1 MQVVG
6 SPVSTP
12 VNAPSTQWRSQR
24 CPLAPIVRRR
34 DSGPVAGYAD
44 AAFFPSPSASPTSSA
59 YPPMPSPV
67 NRWPSWQSSPMSAQ
81 SPALGPSFFPVEAQ
95 VPAAGASFYPMEAS
109 YMQSPVTSPT
119 HGFSL
124 PESVQGPGR
133 LGAVLVPSAGAQ
145 PSQLWFPAAA
155 QPSQPLFLPVAAQP
169 SQPCFPAPA
178 QTSRPAALVASGSM
192 EVDMT
197 LTPSPIRRQFPM
209 SDPMSSSPQTPP
221 EKANCNRHTPGKLSF
236 GHS

>member
-6 SPVSTP
+6 SPVGTP
-12 VNAPSTQWRSQR
+12 VNAPSTHWRSQR
-24 CPLAPIVRRR
+24 CPLAPIARRR
-34 DSGPVAGYAD
+34 DRGPVAGYAD

-81 SPALGPSFFPVEAQ
+81 SPALGFFPV
-95 VPAAGASFYPMEAS
+95 EAS
-109 YMQSPVTSPT
+109 YMQSPVTLPT

-133 LGAVLVPSAGAQ
+133 LGAALLPSAGAQ
-145 PSQLWFPAAA
+145 PSQPWFPAAA
-155 QPSQPLFLPVAAQP
+155 QPSQPFFLPVAAQP
-169 SQPCFPAPA
+169 SQPCFPAAA

-221 EKANCNRHTPGKLSF
+221 EKANCTRHTPGKLSF